1 MSTGADR
8 KAKTWELV
16 RVPGRLLDG
25 LQRGVALEALGESGS
40 CFGTEFVP
48 PQTAN
53 MGAEAGAVRGVNG
66 R

>member
-1 MSTGADR
+1 MGADT
-8 KAKTWELV
+8 KANTRELV
-16 RVPGRLLDG
+16 LAQGGLLDG